1 MEKYGI
7 IYILCV
13 WRPIKVKID
22 WNRKYST
29 IAVYA
34 FLVIASSILFFLIMS
49 GLDGFLNA
57 IGRYMSILYPFIY
70 GFVIAYVINFL
81 VVFADKW
88 LSKTALGKPELRR
101 RKEVLSLILGYFAAA
116 AFIALFLA
124 FILPQLVASI
134 TGLVMELPKYITNIS
149 NLIEDLNERYTL
161 DPRVVT
167 FLQQRWDELSVSLNN
182 LVKEILP
189 ATVGF
194 IRSTATSIWNVFLG
208 IVVSLYLLSDKR
220 KFLATGKKVLYGVLA
235 PRHAEKTIKLLT
247 RTQTIFSK
255 FLVGKVL
262 DSLIIGIIA
271 FVCLS
276 LFKMPYTELVSFI
289 IGVTNIIPFFGP
301 FIGAIPSF
309 IIILFVSPVKALWFL
324 LFIFLLQQL
333 DGNYIGPKILGESLG
348 ISSFWILF
356 SILVAGKF
364 LGVMGLIVGVPIFVL
379 VYSIVKEYVELKLEA
394 KGLPV
399 NTAQYGEPGVLTE
412 EKNSKDLNKEE

>member
-1 MEKYGI
+1 
-7 IYILCV
+7 
-13 WRPIKVKID
+13 VKID

-34 FLVIASSILFFLIMS
+34 FLVIASSILFFLIIS

-101 RKEVLSLILGYFAAA
+101 RKEVLSLILGYFASA

-124 FILPQLVASI
+124 FILPQLIASI

-149 NLIEDLNERYTL
+149 NLIEDLNNRYTL

-167 FLQQRWDELSVSLNN
+167 FLQERWDELSVSLNN

-235 PRHAEKTIKLLT
+235 PRHALLT

-399 NTAQYGEPGVLTE
+399 TTDQYGEPGVLSGQTD
-412 EKNSKDLNKEE
+412 KALKKEE

>member
-1 MEKYGI
+1 M
-7 IYILCV
+7 
-13 WRPIKVKID
+13 KID
-22 WNRKYST
+22 WNRKYTT
-29 IAVYA
+29 IAIYA
-34 FLVIASSILFFLIMS
+34 FLVIISSMTFFLIMS
-49 GLDGFLNA
+49 GLDGFFRA
-57 IGRYMSILYPFIY
+57 VDRYMSILYPFIY

-81 VVFADKW
+81 MVFADKL
-88 LSKTALGKPELRR
+88 LSRTVLGKPELRR
-101 RKEVLSLILGYFAAA
+101 RKEILSLILAYLIAA

-124 FILPQLVASI
+124 FILPQLIASI
-134 TGLVMELPKYITNIS
+134 TGLVMDLPKYITNIS

-167 FLQQRWDELSVSLNN
+167 FLQEQWVEISDSLNN
-182 LVKEILP
+182 LVKGILP
-189 ATVGF
+189 AVLGF

-208 IVVSLYLLSDKR
+208 VVVSLYLLSDKR
-220 KFLATGKKVLYGVLA
+220 KFLATGKKVLYGVLS
-235 PRHAEKTIKLLT
+235 PRHAEKTIDLLT

-289 IGVTNIIPFFGP
+289 VGVTNIIPFFGP

-356 SILVAGKF
+356 SILIAGKF
-364 LGVMGLIVGVPIFVL
+364 LGVMGLIVGVPVFVL
-379 VYSIVKEYVELKLEA
+379 IYSIFKEYIEVRLDK

-399 NTAQYGEPGVLTE
+399 RTEKYEEPGTLSVSMKSDDSE
-412 EKNSKDLNKEE
+412 GND

>member
-1 MEKYGI
+1 
-7 IYILCV
+7 
-13 WRPIKVKID
+13 
-22 WNRKYST
+22 
-29 IAVYA
+29 
-34 FLVIASSILFFLIMS
+34 
-49 GLDGFLNA
+49 
-57 IGRYMSILYPFIY
+57 MSILYPFIY

-167 FLQQRWDELSVSLNN
+167 FLQQRWDELSISLNN

-262 DSLIIGIIA
+262 DSIIIGIIA

-399 NTAQYGEPGVLTE
+399 ITDQYGEPGVLSGQTD
-412 EKNSKDLNKEE
+412 KALKKEE

>member
-1 MEKYGI
+1 M
-7 IYILCV
+7 
-13 WRPIKVKID
+13 KID

-167 FLQQRWDELSVSLNN
+167 FLQQRWDELSISLNN
-182 LVKEILP
+182 LVKE
-189 ATVGF
+189 
-194 IRSTATSIWNVFLG
+194 RS
-208 IVVSLYLLSDKR
+208 SLQR
-220 KFLATGKKVLYGVLA
+220 
-235 PRHAEKTIKLLT
+235 
-247 RTQTIFSK
+247 
-255 FLVGKVL
+255 
-262 DSLIIGIIA
+262 
-271 FVCLS
+271 
-276 LFKMPYTELVSFI
+276 
-289 IGVTNIIPFFGP
+289 
-301 FIGAIPSF
+301 
-309 IIILFVSPVKALWFL
+309 
-324 LFIFLLQQL
+324 
-333 DGNYIGPKILGESLG
+333 
-348 ISSFWILF
+348 
-356 SILVAGKF
+356 
-364 LGVMGLIVGVPIFVL
+364 
-379 VYSIVKEYVELKLEA
+379 
-394 KGLPV
+394 
-399 NTAQYGEPGVLTE
+399 
-412 EKNSKDLNKEE
+412 

>member
-1 MEKYGI
+1 MKINWNQKY
-7 IYILCV
+7 
-13 WRPIKVKID
+13 
-22 WNRKYST
+22 NT
-29 IAVYA
+29 IAMYA

-57 IGRYMSILYPFIY
+57 VSRYMSVLYPFIY
-70 GFVIAYVINFL
+70 GFAIAYVINFL

-88 LSKTALGKPELRR
+88 LRRTPLGTLEKRKTREGIAL
-101 RKEVLSLILGYFAAA
+101 IFGYAAAA

-134 TGLVMELPKYITNIS
+134 SGLVRDLPKYISNI
-149 NLIEDLNERYTL
+149 NDLIEELNAKYTL

-167 FLQQRWDELSVSLNN
+167 FLQERWNELSESLNN

-189 ATVGF
+189 AVLGL
-194 IRSTATSIWNVFLG
+194 IRSTATSIWNIFLG
-208 IVVSLYLLSDKR
+208 IIVSLYLLSDKR
-220 KFLATGKKVLYGVLA
+220 KFLATGKKVLYGILA
-235 PRHAEKTIKLLT
+235 PAHAEKTVEMLSK
-247 RTQTIFSK
+247 TQEIFSK

-262 DSLIIGIIA
+262 DSLIIGVIA

-276 LFKMPYTELVSFI
+276 LFKMPYTILVSFI

-356 SILVAGKF
+356 SILVAGKI
-364 LGVMGLIVGVPIFVL
+364 LGVLGLIVGVPVFVL
-379 VYSIVKEYVELKLEA
+379 IYSIVKEYVELKLA
-394 KGLPV
+394 GKGLPV
-399 NTAQYGEPGVLTE
+399 ETEKYEEPGALH
-412 EKNSKDLNKEE
+412 EKQSE